1 MSVVMESWLSR
12 HRFNVDEYHRMR
24 EFGILKR
31 TDRVELLEGHIFDLT
46 DRLADEGIAV
56 SSRESRAMEAE
67 PDAWLPFHRFTVGE
81 YYRMFEIGLL
91 APDARVE
98 LIEGEI
104 IDMTP
109 IGSLHCG
116 TVDWITALFHR
127 TVSQHALVRTQGVV
141 ALSGF
146 SEPQP
151 DIALLERRKD
161 FYRKAHPGAPET
173 FLIVEVSDSSL
184 RTDQLVKIPLF
195 AHFGVPEVW
204 VVDLLNERLHFYR
217 SPREGDY
224 TDVSSTAEPG
234 LTALSALPDIAVDLS
249 ELFGPPP

>member
-1 MSVVMESWLSR
+1 MSVVMENGLPR

-24 EFGILKR
+24 EFGILKEA
-31 TDRVELLEGHIFDLT
+31 DRVELIEGQIFDLT
-46 DRLADEGIAV
+46 DRLAGEGVVCA
-56 SSRESRAMEAE
+56 SRESRAMDAD
-67 PDAWLPFHRFTVGE
+67 PDSWLPFHRFTAGE
-81 YYRMFEIGLL
+81 YHRMSELGLL

-98 LIEGEI
+98 LIEGEV

-109 IGSLHCG
+109 IGSMHCG
-116 TVDWITALFHR
+116 TVDWMTALFHR

-151 DIALLERRKD
+151 DIALLEKRPD

-173 FLIVEVSDSSL
+173 LLIVEVSDSSL

-204 VVDLLNERLHFYR
+204 IVDLLNEHVHFYR
-217 SPREGDY
+217 SPREGNY
-224 TDVSSTAEPG
+224 MEMSFTARPG
-234 LTALSALPDIAVDLS
+234 LTALSAFPDITVDLS
-249 ELFGPPP
+249 DLFGK